1 VSLEKS
7 GCGSEWK
14 DDFFFAFLVSGHVQ
28 ITISS
33 TELFD
38 FSEGEPPEE
47 YLTMFRALDVS

>member
-1 VSLEKS
+1 VAVVLNGEMT
-7 GCGSEWK
+7 
-14 DDFFFAFLVSGHVQ
+14 FFFAFLVSGHVQ